1 MLRDRITKDEFFD
14 RPKYHLNW
22 GLNDNADYRL
32 IPNKKFIILVGVWPY
47 LSPRKRKSIGFAVN
61 IFVGTAWVPE
71 LIHII
76 EIIDETKEF
85 IYCLLEF
92 ICLFLALCGSINAA
106 MQPRSNKRLVD
117 SLRDICYYLVGVI
130 YIVSPLIPSAS
141 HYRVTGDWIAPIRNV
156 LEVEFFIDPVNYYW
170 KLYVLLVHMC
180 MGVVSLHLAN
190 DSFFVMVVLHCCG
203 MFAVLRY
210 KVEQMNK
217 EMIVHGYSCN
227 QQLAVK
233 RIKEI
238 VMYHLEFANK
248 IEDFF
253 CIQFIVQILVNTIII
268 SVCGSQI
275 IQLADQS
282 LRDSLLFAFLTSATI
297 FCLTF
302 FNVCGQ
308 GVYDHSLRVHDRL
321 IHTTWYECPIKARKL
336 FIILYNRS
344 AEPYNLTAA
353 KMINL
358 NFVTCTQVSET
369 RLFVYTV

>member
-22 GLNDNADYRL
+22 GLN
-32 IPNKKFIILVGVWPY
+32 
-47 LSPRKRKSIGFAVN
+47 
-61 IFVGTAWVPE
+61 
-71 LIHII
+71 
-76 EIIDETKEF
+76 
-85 IYCLLEF
+85 
-92 ICLFLALCGSINAA
+92 
-106 MQPRSNKRLVD
+106 
-117 SLRDICYYLVGVI
+117 DICYYLVGVI

-238 VMYHLEFANK
+238 VMYHLE
-248 IEDFF
+248 
-253 CIQFIVQILVNTIII
+253 
-268 SVCGSQI
+268 
-275 IQLADQS
+275 
-282 LRDSLLFAFLTSATI
+282 
-297 FCLTF
+297 CL
-302 FNVCGQ
+302 
-308 GVYDHSLRVHDRL
+308 
-321 IHTTWYECPIKARKL
+321 E
-336 FIILYNRS
+336 
-344 AEPYNLTAA
+344 
-353 KMINL
+353 
-358 NFVTCTQVSET
+358 
-369 RLFVYTV
+369 